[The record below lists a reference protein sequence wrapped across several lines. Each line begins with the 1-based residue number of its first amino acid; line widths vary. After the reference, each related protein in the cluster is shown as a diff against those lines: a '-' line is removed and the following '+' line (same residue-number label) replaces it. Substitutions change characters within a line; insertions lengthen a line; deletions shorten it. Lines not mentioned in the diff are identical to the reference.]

1 MKNVEDL
8 VSSARTVYS
17 RYAAS
22 RMERET
28 VREWVLGLGDYA
40 EPHGSALR
48 EAKAWFK
55 PIQPES
61 QLLALKPEDLER
73 LLAVVE
79 ARTTGASSRSS

>member
-61 QLLALKPEDLER
+61 QLITLKPEDLER

-79 ARTTGASSRSS
+79 ARATGTSSRAR